1 MGGTRRT
8 RISTSLT
15 LGPSIRTSSSLSRTV
30 WSQVRDGSRDNEAR
44 ARRGVLRGS
53 HSTRRGIGCI
63 LGRKG
68 RLLSGI
74 YEESAAGKEGLGR
87 WLDGSSISYQLIM
100 RMSPHCFTRKDQDI
114 IRV

>member
-1 MGGTRRT
+1 M
-8 RISTSLT
+8 
-15 LGPSIRTSSSLSRTV
+15 
-30 WSQVRDGSRDNEAR
+30 
-44 ARRGVLRGS
+44 
-53 HSTRRGIGCI
+53 
-63 LGRKG
+63 
-68 RLLSGI
+68 SGI